1 MDEATT
7 GSKLA
12 RTHPEHSSLPKVLGQ
27 LVFKLCAERLKR
39 VGQNS
44 ITSGNQQKGHLHE
57 WDPPS
62 CGRALQRL
70 VVNRNPFREETIL
83 GVARVRLEDG
93 PARPSLF
100 AFKSWLDSHYD
111 SDAAVA
117 GTDEAFSNY
126 VSANSRLKSNA

>member
-1 MDEATT
+1 MREGIPAT
-7 GSKLA
+7 
-12 RTHPEHSSLPKVLGQ
+12 
-27 LVFKLCAERLKR
+27 
-39 VGQNS
+39 
-44 ITSGNQQKGHLHE
+44 
-57 WDPPS
+57 S
-62 CGRALQRL
+62 CEPH
-70 VVNRNPFREETIL
+70 PFREETIL